1 MVDLFVLYVSNYQDN
16 REEHINQLIPKN
28 KKNKKQKI
36 ISTRDIILNWHLAI
50 LHYSNRQFSMK
61 VNFSCCFT
69 LPSYTILPLI
79 AVHLAFNSRY
89 ELDQMT
95 YILLGIESNMR
106 RLGWA

>member
-50 LHYSNRQFSMK
+50 LHYS
-61 VNFSCCFT
+61 V
-69 LPSYTILPLI
+69 TI
-79 AVHLAFNSRY
+79 ATVSF
-89 ELDQMT
+89 Q
-95 YILLGIESNMR
+95 
-106 RLGWA
+106 